1 MAIIVEDGTGLAN
14 AESYLSVAEFKAYCD
29 GRGMSYSGN
38 SDTVIEQ
45 KLRIATGYIDTVKR
59 YKGQRLLVEQSL
71 EFPRDSLT
79 DWGGLEVTGVP
90 GRVKQ
95 ACAEL
100 AFKAFSE
107 NLYTDL
113 DRGGMVTSQGVGPI
127 NVTYDAKAPVGKSF
141 MTAMKLLE
149 PYTRD
154 YLIIG
159 RPYFV
164 AVDSFFSAT
173 MDDNPES
180 SLDTT
185 AEIY

>member
-1 MAIIVEDGTGLAN
+1 MSIIVETGAGLAD
-14 AESYLSVAEFKAYCD
+14 AESYLTVADFKGYCD
-29 GRGMSYSGN
+29 KRGLSYADH

-59 YKGQRLLVEQSL
+59 YKGQRLLTEQSL
-71 EFPRDSLT
+71 EFPRANLT
-79 DWGGLEVTGVP
+79 DWGGLPVTGVP

-100 AFKAFSE
+100 AYKAFTE
-107 NLYTDL
+107 NLYVDL
-113 DRGGMVTSQGVGPI
+113 DRGGMVTSQSVGPMS
-127 NVTYDAKAPVGKSF
+127 VSYADKAPVGKSY

-159 RPYFV
+159 QPYFV
-164 AVDSFFSAT
+164 QVDSFFTST
-173 MDDNPES
+173 TDDNPEIETE
-180 SLDTT
+180 L
-185 AEIY
+185 Y